1 MKKLVVLLF
10 AISILTVSCTQQTWS
25 DMFDDIS
32 TTNAAP
38 PIDSTE
44 TASPPSDTIVSS
56 VQTALY
62 DSAGHVIPDFIPA
75 LQPFLNEACQTAWD
89 NISAIVDT
97 DGSVIYFRD
106 LPDFTTDPYD
116 YDKDRFQFIIQC
128 KNPWYGIYEGENP
141 YTMMQVGWYTLPV
154 DDYGTLTCTGLQ
166 EIRLWVHDEL
176 TGANYF
182 NSQVCYA
189 AFLCNGQGDC
199 DQGYTFDQIEFVP
212 YDGGYQYLTTTPY
225 SEY

>member
-10 AISILTVSCTQQTWS
+10 AISILSVSCTQQTWS
-25 DMFDDIS
+25 DLFGVNDTNVTPDPAD
-32 TTNAAP
+32 TTA
-38 PIDSTE
+38 
-44 TASPPSDTIVSS
+44 TATSFNDTTVTL
-56 VQTALY
+56 VQTAQY
-62 DSAGHVIPDFIPA
+62 DSAGHLIPDFIPA

-89 NISAIVDT
+89 NISAIVNP
-97 DGSVIYFRD
+97 DGTVTYFTD
-106 LPDFTTDPYD
+106 LPDWTPDPND

-128 KNPWYGIYEGENP
+128 KNPWYGVYEGESP

-154 DDYGTLTCTGLQ
+154 NDYGTLTCSGLQ

-176 TGANYF
+176 TGADYF

-189 AFLCNGQGDC
+189 VVLCNGQGEC
-199 DQGYTFDQIEFVP
+199 NQGYTFDQIEFVP
-212 YDGGYQYLTTTPY
+212 YDGGYQFLTTTPY